1 MSKEK
6 LIPYSDYFDEYTVDI
21 YNYKYKKC
29 LDFIEQNYDPLKRSK
44 LGFQPG
50 QYYTEY
56 PRATPGFLV
65 VLLLLCSI
73 KQSIDTIRLD
83 KKMEKKWLANLN
95 ELAKNEETAEHEY
108 HASLN
113 EDVRK
118 EKTIYS
124 SYLLESRRSKHQ
136 IDREE
141 EMTSTKRQKDLTNV
155 SLENDGRSNT
165 TNVAYSGKII
175 DDRSILE
182 SADSKMNK
190 GNNNLHSSSSA
201 PSSDFDR
208 EEGNKKRT
216 FKILY
221 SWEDAINKIDFKN
234 TSKKDILEGYNIS
247 SEFWNFQQSTIQ
259 QVKEKLYLY
268 YKQDIQK
275 ILANS
280 KSSASNKENI
290 IKCKKPN
297 FKLMSNKGDEILFG
311 EVKPKDSL
319 SISTKKDLVKLA
331 NFQADAL
338 NDLIKKYG
346 NRIGI
351 ISLGARIRIYEMDLN
366 YDGVYRMILIANV
379 ITPIEHAQFLNL
391 VPVLEAFYNIK
402 HRISKVLTVIAS
414 NTPPNSPSCSTYG
427 RVSTPSPKPVRI
439 TIAGLRPN

>member
-1 MSKEK
+1 M
-6 LIPYSDYFDEYTVDI
+6 
-21 YNYKYKKC
+21 
-29 LDFIEQNYDPLKRSK
+29 
-44 LGFQPG
+44 
-50 QYYTEY
+50 
-56 PRATPGFLV
+56 
-65 VLLLLCSI
+65 
-73 KQSIDTIRLD
+73 
-83 KKMEKKWLANLN
+83 
-95 ELAKNEETAEHEY
+95 
-108 HASLN
+108 
-113 EDVRK
+113 
-118 EKTIYS
+118 
-124 SYLLESRRSKHQ
+124 
-136 IDREE
+136 
-141 EMTSTKRQKDLTNV
+141 
-155 SLENDGRSNT
+155 
-165 TNVAYSGKII
+165 

-190 GNNNLHSSSSA
+190 GNNNLRSSSSA

-208 EEGNKKRT
+208 EEDIDPEYYDVKKRT

-234 TSKKDILEGYNIS
+234 TSKKDWILEGYNLS
-247 SEFWNFQQSTIQ
+247 SEFRNFQQSTIQ
-259 QVKEKLYLY
+259 QVKEKSYLC

-275 ILANS
+275 ILCLSNVMLIESTKPAYLTCNHEIWNKVCQRQTYPRLSSVVNSIILEYSLLLNSFTPPDKIQEKWCENFSRIAELNNKEDKDDFCKCQIILRNFLLLKSINNDNEDTFVHDGLHDLIKEIFRDSMFELVWANS
-280 KSSASNKENI
+280 KSSASNKENT
-290 IKCKKPN
+290 IKCKKPD

-379 ITPIEHAQFLNL
+379 ITPMEHAQFLNL
-391 VPVLEAFYNIK
+391 VPVLEAFYNFK
-402 HRISKVLTVIAS
+402 HRISEVLTVIAS
-414 NTPPNSPSCSTYG
+414 NIPPNSPSRSTYG